1 MFITTTTVS
10 FHRGLT
16 QPVRVFRAYEYLEVA
31 AEMGHTEALAKIA
44 ESCLFGIHQPQNI
57 TKAKEIL
64 DTLATKG
71 SPHGQ
76 RVSSGA
82 GGRA

>member
-1 MFITTTTVS
+1 MFHT
-10 FHRGLT
+10 GLT
-16 QPVRVFRAYEYLEVA
+16 QPIHVFRAYEYLEVA

-44 ESCLFGIHQPQNI
+44 ESCLFGIHQQQNI

-64 DTLATKG
+64 DTLAARG

-76 RVSSGA
+76 RVRSVVGA
-82 GGRA
+82 GLE